1 MTKEHRRVPLR
12 FPAQGEG
19 IERKAPKCRH
29 EVIILLKKF
38 LKGLTMLCSN
48 KTQKSNTSSDINRAK
63 RLYFSNYANYYN
75 MRRNGEYEEYM
86 KYSIPDTVEQEWS
99 KIILDS
105 LVKKVQNGEDIWLV
119 YNIANVRIDESE
131 IIKSFQTLSKSP
143 NVHEII
149 SAFEKFESLIPPQ
162 LFGRIKEA
170 LLA

>member
-1 MTKEHRRVPLR
+1 M
-12 FPAQGEG
+12 
-19 IERKAPKCRH
+19 RK
-29 EVIILLKKF
+29 
-38 LKGLTMLCSN
+38 
-48 KTQKSNTSSDINRAK
+48 
-63 RLYFSNYANYYN
+63 
-75 MRRNGEYEEYM
+75 NGEYEEYM